1 MNRMNRWLKIIMNAG
16 FIIITVAVTAYLI
29 VKMAHFQL
37 QVALTDDVQRHLT
50 IVRDHKK
57 RQVEAYFQHLSQQL
71 QLYAHLPIV
80 IEAMRE
86 LKQAFSKLSSEL
98 AMNSVALET
107 KVEFRTA
114 LLDYY
119 FKEWKPKYESK
130 NAHFS
135 PDLAPLLENLAD
147 NHLAL
152 QYHWLIKPL
161 PLVQNTNY
169 LQSFHKYH
177 PHLAGLQ
184 TEALME
190 DLLLLEA
197 TEGQIIYATRKN
209 IALATSLTTGIF
221 ADSKLGEAFSK
232 MAAALQGT
240 AIMVDFFPYLP
251 AYDAP
256 TAFVATPIFADEQK
270 IGILMFQI
278 NSQALNSMMTNDYLW
293 SLDEVGNTGET
304 YLIAA
309 DSTMRNN
316 SRFLVEEPENYL
328 LMLHERGLPE
338 ATIATIARKKTSV
351 GLQPV
356 TTAGAKA
363 ALAGVTGFELYE
375 EYHDKFVLSAYAPV
389 TVMGL
394 SWAIFATLPEQ
405 EAFLLLD
412 EITTLLTYGAIQ
424 IVGGVIFL
432 ALMALMI
439 IGLVGN
445 SDLNEESTTKRTKTY
460 TIEEIVTYLNQLR

>member
-1 MNRMNRWLKIIMNAG
+1 
-16 FIIITVAVTAYLI
+16 
-29 VKMAHFQL
+29 
-37 QVALTDDVQRHLT
+37 
-50 IVRDHKK
+50 
-57 RQVEAYFQHLSQQL
+57 
-71 QLYAHLPIV
+71 
-80 IEAMRE
+80 
-86 LKQAFSKLSSEL
+86 
-98 AMNSVALET
+98 
-107 KVEFRTA
+107 

-130 NAHFS
+130 NAHSS
-135 PDLAPLLENLAD
+135 PDLVPLLESLED

-161 PLVQNTNY
+161 SLIQNTSY
-169 LQSFHKYH
+169 LQSFDKYH

-190 DLLLLEA
+190 ELFLLEA
-197 TEGQIIYATRKN
+197 TKGQVIYATDKN
-209 IALATSLTTGIF
+209 MALATSLSTGF
-221 ADSKLGEAFSK
+221 LAHSKLGEAFSQ
-232 MAAALQGT
+232 MAAAPQKT
-240 AIMVDFFPYLP
+240 VIMVDFFPYLP
-251 AYDAP
+251 AFDAP
-256 TAFVATPIFADEQK
+256 TAFLATPIFAGEQK
-270 IGILMFQI
+270 IGMLMFQI
-278 NSQALNSMMTNDYLW
+278 NYQALNSIMTNNYLW

-304 YLIAA
+304 YLVAA
-309 DSTMRNN
+309 DGTMRND

-338 ATIATIARKKTSV
+338 ATIATIASKNTSV

-356 TTAGAKA
+356 TTVGAKA

-394 SWAIFATLPEQ
+394 SWAIFATLSEQ

-424 IVGGVIFL
+424 ITGGVIFL
-432 ALMALMI
+432 ALMALMMI
-439 IGLVGN
+439 SLVKN
-445 SDLNEESTTKRTKTY
+445 ADLNRNSTSKRTKTY
-460 TIEEIVTYLNQLR
+460 TIEEIVIHLNQLR